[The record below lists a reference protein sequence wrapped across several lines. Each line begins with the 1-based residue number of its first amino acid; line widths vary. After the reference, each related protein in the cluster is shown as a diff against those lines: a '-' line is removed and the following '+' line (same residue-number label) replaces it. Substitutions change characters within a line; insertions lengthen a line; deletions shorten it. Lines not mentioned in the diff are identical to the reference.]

1 MSILDKIQNEIKN
14 DYYQQHF
21 PNDGQRFVA
30 WYLRNIHLLDAMQ
43 AKDAMT
49 DGANDKQID
58 AVYIDDDEGKI
69 FIIQGKYYT
78 SGTID
83 ATPVREVISAH
94 RQLCCDFATL
104 QDNANPKLKKTPS
117 VTTDNFACP
126 ETKIN
131 EVKIIPIKKIIP
143 PIVGVPA
150 FLLCI
155 STYS

>member
-83 ATPVREVISAH
+83 AT
-94 RQLCCDFATL
+94 
-104 QDNANPKLKKTPS
+104 
-117 VTTDNFACP
+117 
-126 ETKIN
+126 
-131 EVKIIPIKKIIP
+131 
-143 PIVGVPA
+143 
-150 FLLCI
+150 LLGK
-155 STYS
+155 